1 MTQLIIN
8 TSLNEPQKVSY
19 HDGKNIVRDGNG
31 NYYLIS
37 QVGLGKAALFEI
49 SNNMEWNRMCEPV
62 YVVWTELNTKIIGE
76 IFNLQAPVT
85 LVRAKIT
92 IEIE

>member
-1 MTQLIIN
+1 MTQLITN
-8 TSLNEPQKVSY
+8 TPTNQPEEVSY
-19 HDGKNIVRDGNG
+19 YDGKNIVRDGNG

-62 YVVWTELNTKIIGE
+62 SVNWVKLTTETIRHL
-76 IFNLQAPVT
+76 FNLQAPVT
-85 LVRAKIT
+85 RVRAKIT